1 MLQLIPIVTPVQ
13 KQAEEFIM
21 WVERAYRSNLQV
33 QRKTP
38 IDRFDLRV
46 SRKGKLIPTRRFN

>member
-38 IDRFDLRV
+38 IDRFDLHGM
-46 SRKGKLIPTRRFN
+46 SCCGFQEKAN